1 MKSSI
6 VILTLRSIQYY
17 RVVTVLIRV

>member
-6 VILTLRSIQYY
+6 VILTLRSKQYY